1 MISEKVKKTILV
13 IKALNEAKEEERKLI
28 ISNLGNKNASRDELE
43 RVANIIKYYSLD
55 YAYNLAEM
63 YSKKAIESI
72 SRIKSRNQTA
82 EKALKYL
89 AEFTIKRRK

>member
-1 MISEKVKKTILV
+1 
-13 IKALNEAKEEERKLI
+13 
-28 ISNLGNKNASRDELE
+28 